1 MLPITTA
8 RLAWSVGRSVMTVSP
23 AKVAE
28 PIEMP
33 FGTWTHVGPMNHVLD
48 GSNLHTQR
56 GNLEGNTGPVQHMPR
71 HISQSTYS
79 KQLSRRQHQYSAGC

>member
-8 RLAWSVGRSVMTVSP
+8 GVAWSVGLSVMTVSP

-33 FGTWTHVGPMNHVLD
+33 FGT
-48 GSNLHTQR
+48 
-56 GNLEGNTGPVQHMPR
+56 
-71 HISQSTYS
+71 
-79 KQLSRRQHQYSAGC
+79 